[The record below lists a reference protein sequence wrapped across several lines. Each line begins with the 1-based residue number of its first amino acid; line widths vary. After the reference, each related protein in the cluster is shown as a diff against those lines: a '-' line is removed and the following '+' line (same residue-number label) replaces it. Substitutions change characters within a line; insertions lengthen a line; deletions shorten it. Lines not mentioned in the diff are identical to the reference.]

1 MSTLKVLQNSIV
13 MDNEATSGKV
23 LRKLKE
29 KETIKS
35 FNCGDADL
43 NDFLFNEAPLYS
55 EALLAVTYVYED
67 SDNVLAY
74 FSLANDRISLTDFED
89 KTTFNR
95 FRKHRFVNEKRLKS
109 YPAVKICRLG
119 VSEDSKGS
127 GVGTGLLNFI
137 KKLFL
142 TANKTGCRFLT
153 VDAYC
158 EAIPFYIRNGFI
170 PLEEEDK
177 GEHTRL
183 LFYDLKEK

>member
-13 MDNEATSGKV
+13 MDNE
-23 LRKLKE
+23 
-29 KETIKS
+29 
-35 FNCGDADL
+35 
-43 NDFLFNEAPLYS
+43 
-55 EALLAVTYVYED
+55 
-67 SDNVLAY
+67 
-74 FSLANDRISLTDFED
+74 ANDRISLTDFED

-142 TANKTGCRFLT
+142 IHSFN
-153 VDAYC
+153 
-158 EAIPFYIRNGFI
+158 
-170 PLEEEDK
+170 
-177 GEHTRL
+177 
-183 LFYDLKEK
+183 

>member
-1 MSTLKVLQNSIV
+1 MNSEI
-13 MDNEATSGKV
+13 NSGKV

-55 EALLAVTYVYED
+55 NVLLAVTYIYED
-67 SDNVLAY
+67 KNNVLAY
-74 FSLANDRISLTDFED
+74 FSLANDRISLTDFE
-89 KTTFNR
+89 KTAEFNR
-95 FRKHRFVNEKRLKS
+95 FRKRRFVNDKRLKS
-109 YPAVKICRLG
+109 YPVVKICRLG
-119 VSEDSKGS
+119 DSEDCKGF
-127 GVGTGLLNFI
+127 GIGTGLLNFI
-137 KKLFL
+137 KNLFL
-142 TANKTGCRFLT
+142 IMNKTGCRFLT
-153 VDAYC
+153 VDAYR

-177 GEHTRL
+177 DEHTRL